1 VIDFAG
7 YRFSGGYQLSTGCT
21 AGIHVQHIN
30 EFKTDFLSP
39 LSSSLTQED
48 ICPQKSRQFGIAKP
62 LPKQ

>member
-1 VIDFAG
+1 M
-7 YRFSGGYQLSTGCT
+7 
-21 AGIHVQHIN
+21 QHIN